1 MVCFAYNNKLQII
14 LMIACIAACE
24 VNAEE
29 SVVIDSNMLN
39 EQFVSEPGSSVP
51 APGTISPEASR
62 SSGSIGTPESEVILE
77 RLHRGGK
84 MSVRQKAALA
94 KAEAAMSN
102 KQEAEE
108 FLAANR
114 SIRGVISLPNGLQY
128 LIRKPGRGKKPIDSD
143 IILCRYTGKLID
155 GTDFDY
161 TAGNA
166 PVPLAVSDFI
176 PGMREA
182 VKLMAVGSKW
192 QVVVPP
198 HLAYGEK
205 GDRGIGPNAVLIY
218 EIELNSIK

>member
-1 MVCFAYNNKLQII
+1 MMRFANKNILQILFVI
-14 LMIACIAACE
+14 TCIACEA
-24 VNAEE
+24 NAEE

-39 EQFVSEPGSSVP
+39 EQSVSEPGSSVP
-51 APGTISPEASR
+51 APGSISPEASR
-62 SSGSIGTPESEVILE
+62 SSDSIGTPESEVIFE

-94 KAEAAMSN
+94 KAEAAVSN
-102 KQEAEE
+102 KQEAED
-108 FLAANR
+108 FLATNL
-114 SIRGVISLPNGLQY
+114 STRGVISLPNGLQY
-128 LIRKPGRGKKPIDSD
+128 LIRKPGRGKKPKDSD

-166 PVPLAVSDFI
+166 PVPLAVSGFI

-182 VKLMAVGSKW
+182 IKLMAVGSKW

-218 EIELNSIK
+218 EIEISSIK